1 MAALSMDDSK
11 PSANAGGGGGAVAT
25 AEKSEGA
32 GQGGEGAGDDE
43 VGETEN
49 QVNVGAA
56 LSHYA
61 NDQDTTVR

>member
-1 MAALSMDDSK
+1 
-11 PSANAGGGGGAVAT
+11 
-25 AEKSEGA
+25 
-32 GQGGEGAGDDE
+32 